1 MTTPVVRG
9 KPVRNQTRI
18 NNQIRSSELRVIDE
32 AGNNLGVLQF
42 AEALRMAQEQE
53 LDLIEISPEAV
64 PPVAKIMSFGKYQY
78 LENKKAK
85 KARTGAKTT
94 ELKSLQI
101 KIGTGEHDLELKAKQ
116 ASKFLKEGHRVRIN
130 LYLSGRAKYM
140 DPKFLRERFDR
151 LLKLIPENYKMG
163 GEISK
168 GPRGLTVI
176 IEKQ

>member
-1 MTTPVVRG
+1 M
-9 KPVRNQTRI
+9 N
-18 NNQIRSSELRVIDE
+18 
-32 AGNNLGVLQF
+32 
-42 AEALRMAQEQE
+42 
-53 LDLIEISPEAV
+53 
-64 PPVAKIMSFGKYQY
+64 FGKYQY

-85 KARTGAKTT
+85 KAKVGAKST

-140 DPKFLRERFDR
+140 DPRFLRERFDR
-151 LLKLIPENYKMG
+151 LLKLIPENYKMS

-168 GPRGLTVI
+168 GPRGLTVV

>member
-1 MTTPVVRG
+1 L
-9 KPVRNQTRI
+9 RNQIRI
-18 NNQIRSSELRVIDE
+18 NNQIRSPELRVIDE
-32 AGNNLGVLQF
+32 GGNNLGVLPLAQ
-42 AEALRMAQEQE
+42 ALAIAQDEE
-53 LDLIEISPEAV
+53 LDLIEISPEAN
-64 PPVAKIMSFGKYQY
+64 PPVAKIMNFGKYQY
-78 LENKKAK
+78 LENKKQK
-85 KARTGAKTT
+85 KAKVNARPTETKT
-94 ELKSLQI
+94 LQI

-163 GEISK
+163 TDIQK

>member
-1 MTTPVVRG
+1 M
-9 KPVRNQTRI
+9 
-18 NNQIRSSELRVIDE
+18 IDE
-32 AGNNLGVLQF
+32 AGNNLGVLPF
-42 AEALRMAQEQE
+42 AEALKIAHDQE
-53 LDLIEISPEAV
+53 LDLIEISPEAN

-78 LENKKAK
+78 LENKKQK
-85 KARTGAKTT
+85 KAKVGAKST
-94 ELKSLQI
+94 EMKSLQI

-140 DPKFLRERFDR
+140 DPRFLRERFDR
-151 LLKLIPENYKMG
+151 LLKLITEDYKMG

-168 GPRGLTVI
+168 GPRGLTVV